1 MALPIRAV
9 PIVEGA
15 GERYFDNS
23 LRGGNGIRSRFL
35 LMINDGAD
43 SAKGKDSAT
52 DKDAAAK
59 DAATLMTHSFPEIV
73 EFRMRREHGIALVR
87 PDGYVAYSS
96 AHDSPAAF
104 QHVRSLLER
113 QTAMSAQ

>member
-1 MALPIRAV
+1 M
-9 PIVEGA
+9 EGA

-35 LMINDGAD
+35 LMIHEDAD
-43 SAKGKDSAT
+43 IAT
-52 DKDAAAK
+52 KDAAALI
-59 DAATLMTHSFPEIV
+59 TQSFREIV

-96 AHDSPAAF
+96 LTKASWPSSKRGLAGETNI
-104 QHVRSLLER
+104 VEP
-113 QTAMSAQ
+113 AMSVGKSPEFLPQINADPLDLVIE